1 MEMPVDASTFL
12 IAIQASAFIGIAV
25 RVIMRRPARGVALSW
40 LLLVA
45 ALPLAGALVYLLIGE
60 RRIGRKRSLGISEL
74 RTDLKVIAAAMI
86 SPEFTS
92 ADWSDLPSAAPA
104 MDRLG
109 RSLVG
114 GPTVRGN
121 RFELLSDTLAILAAI
136 TRDVD

>member
-12 IAIQASAFIGIAV
+12 IAIQVAAFIGIAS

-45 ALPLAGALVYLLIGE
+45 ALPLAEALVYLLIGE
-60 RRIGRKRSLGISEL
+60 RRIGRRRSLGIMEL
-74 RTDLKVIAAAMI
+74 RTDLKKIAAAMI

-92 ADWSDLPSAAPA
+92 VDWQDLPPAALA

-114 GPTVRGN
+114 SPTVRGN
-121 RFELLSDTLAILAAI
+121 RFELFS
-136 TRDVD
+136 